1 MGFKQGLAS
10 LAGRIFSEKFIGN
23 LNRRLES
30 TKIELSAETF
40 LGAALVISL
49 AAAVSILAVSVLLGP
64 WIIISL
70 APLAAVG
77 TFVGLSRGL
86 PGFLVQR
93 RAAELE
99 RVLPDALRQMSSTLR
114 AGVGIDSALE
124 DITKSKY
131 GELSLEFERVITEVN
146 RGRSLTGAL
155 LALSR
160 RSCSPLYQRAFQL
173 IVEGIERGAALASV
187 LDSVSTDIKGVQ
199 AIQRERKA
207 ATTQQVLF
215 LYAVALFAVPL
226 IVGLTVGVSGISV
239 SGTKMGIPPEMT
251 TIAMVYNA
259 IQAFIC
265 GLAVGVLRYGKMTRG
280 IAYTIPFMIVATVVF
295 VMAGFIIGF
304 IAPKVA

>member
-1 MGFKQGLAS
+1 MPLANKLAGLARRLFSEKALAS
-10 LAGRIFSEKFIGN
+10 LSH
-23 LNRRLES
+23 RLES
-30 TKIELSAETF
+30 TKIGLSADTF
-40 LGAALVISL
+40 LGLVVVLSIAVGAAMAAFAVVFNVTIVIF
-49 AAAVSILAVSVLLGP
+49 
-64 WIIISL
+64 L
-70 APLAAVG
+70 APVAAIG
-77 TFVGLSRGL
+77 TFLGLSRAL
-86 PGFLVQR
+86 PSFLAQR

-99 RVLPDALRQMSSTLR
+99 RYLPDALRQMSSTLR

-124 DITKSKY
+124 DIAKSKY

-160 RSCSPLYQRAFQL
+160 RSCSALYHRSFQL

-187 LDSVSTDIKGVQ
+187 LDSVSTDAKEVQ

-215 LYAVALFAVPL
+215 LYAVALFAAPF

-239 SGTKMGIPPEMT
+239 GGNKAGMPPEMV
-251 TIAMVYNA
+251 TIAMIYNA

-265 GLAVGVLRYGKMTRG
+265 GLAVGVLRYGKMSKG
-280 IAYTIPFMIVATVVF
+280 VPYTIPFMIVATIVF
-295 VMAGFIIGF
+295 IVAGYIISMMAPQAI
-304 IAPKVA
+304 

>member
-1 MGFKQGLAS
+1 MTFSQKLSGLVRR
-10 LAGRIFSEKFIGN
+10 LFSEKFIGD

-30 TKIELSAETF
+30 TKIGLSADAF
-40 LGAALVISL
+40 LGLVLVLSL
-49 AAAVSILAVSVLLGP
+49 IAAVATAFVALILELLMFLL
-64 WIIISL
+64 I
-70 APLAAVG
+70 APFVAVG
-77 TFVGLSRGL
+77 IFIGLTRGL
-86 PGFLVQR
+86 PAFLAQR

-99 RVLPDALRQMSSTLR
+99 RMLPDALRQMSSTLR

-124 DITKSKY
+124 DIAKSKY

-160 RSCSPLYQRAFQL
+160 RSCSALYHRSFQL

-187 LDSVSTDIKGVQ
+187 LDSVSTDAKEVQ

-215 LYAVALFAVPL
+215 LYAVALFAAPF

-239 SGTKMGIPPEMT
+239 GGNKAGMPPEMV
-251 TIAMVYNA
+251 TIAMIYNA
-259 IQAFIC
+259 IQAIIC
-265 GLAVGVLRYGKMTRG
+265 GLAVGVLRYGKMSKG
-280 IAYTIPFMIVATVVF
+280 IPYTIPFMIVATIVF
-295 VMAGFIIGF
+295 IVAGYIVSLMA
-304 IAPKVA
+304 PQTL

>member
-1 MGFKQGLAS
+1 MPLANKLAGLARR
-10 LAGRIFSEKFIGN
+10 LFSEETLAN
-23 LNRRLES
+23 LSRRLES
-30 TKIELSAETF
+30 TKIGLSADTF
-40 LGAALVISL
+40 LGLVVVLSIAAGV
-49 AAAVSILAVSVLLGP
+49 ATAAVAVVLDI
-64 WIIISL
+64 WIIFFA
-70 APLAAVG
+70 APLAAIG
-77 TFVGLSRGL
+77 TFLGLSRAL
-86 PGFLVQR
+86 PAFLAQR

-114 AGVGIDSALE
+114 AGVGIDSALD
-124 DITKSKY
+124 DIAKSKY

-160 RSCSPLYQRAFQL
+160 RSCSALYHRAFQL

-187 LDSVSTDIKGVQ
+187 LDSVSTDAKEVQ

-215 LYAVALFAVPL
+215 LYAVALFAAPF

-239 SGTKMGIPPEMT
+239 GGQKMGMSSDMV
-251 TIAMVYNA
+251 TIAMIYNA

-265 GLAVGVLRYGKMTRG
+265 GLAVGVLRYGKMSKG
-280 IAYTIPFMIVATVVF
+280 IPYTIPFMIAATIVFIVAGLV
-295 VMAGFIIGF
+295 IGMMTP
-304 IAPKVA
+304 AAV